1 MRNKVLNIV
10 QAQLNSSLFNIN
22 LSKFIGEYAVIIFD
36 KKYKVEKITGYEDP
50 VRMKYDDERGRIKG
64 DISMVFTTDVPTKFG
79 WERVDFAVIGDGLK
93 IGDKI
98 RYIKEIDP
106 EFITFT
112 DGLTLF
118 LPVADINIVPDYLS
132 QLGDMG
138 IKIPDTNTT
147 QPSASDVDKDL
158 VVASQPTNDNL
169 SQPDTVI
176 EPTATIVEVPKT
188 KTLAD
193 KIKELEL
200 IPLFPD
206 LNYFEGKSPNFE
218 QFRVS
223 DDTISCYV
231 ARHKADLA
239 LYIRMEYQKATSKGY
254 FCSWSFSVAR
264 IDPSEDSLFEIQQNK
279 PEAVYFD
286 NLPEVLNKFNEL
298 YEVTAKEFNKRLM
311 EQIKDELEKEK
322 QKKKEQ
328 EQSDENKEPSNA
340 DQDQSKSDSSDNY
353 EKEKDMNSDEIQNLL
368 DELEDDSQE
377 GQSSAD
383 SNTIDFEDFID
394 QVDDGKTENDFTAN
408 YNNKEL
414 KDKIDEEK
422 KSQPEITEASNN
434 SPFSMPD
441 KQNPQNDVDKIFN
454 PIKKLLGVSD
464 EEMKRRFPTENAVKD
479 FINSLTK
486 AEVNSI
492 VEKSGLFSDL
502 KFSDV
507 KKEIANQMIT
517 KIQNIE

>member
-1 MRNKVLNIV
+1 MKNQVGIMV
-10 QAQLNSSLFNIN
+10 QSQLNRTVNDIN
-22 LSKFIGEYAVIIFD
+22 LEQFVGQSAIIILN
-36 KKYKVEKITGYEDP
+36 KNYKVDKIISYDP
-50 VRMKYDDERGRIKG
+50 PYKMKYGDERGRIKG
-64 DISMVFTTDVPTKFG
+64 DTTIIFKTENYKIIG
-79 WERVDFAVIGDGLK
+79 WERVDLAVIGDGLM
-93 IGDKI
+93 INDKI

-112 DGLTLF
+112 DGLTIF
-118 LPVADINIVPDYLS
+118 LPVADPSIVPDQLAM
-132 QLGDMG
+132 LGDMG
-138 IKIPDTNTT
+138 IKIPDTSNA
-147 QPSASDVDKDL
+147 PSTDADL
-158 VVASQPTNDNL
+158 VT
-169 SQPDTVI
+169 
-176 EPTATIVEVPKT
+176 EPTPTIIETPKE
-188 KTLAD
+188 KTLAE

-254 FCSWSFSVAR
+254 SCSWSFSVAR

-279 PEAVYFD
+279 PEAIYFD

-298 YEVTAKEFNKRLM
+298 YEITAKEFNKRLM
-311 EQIKDELEKEK
+311 EQIKEELEKEK
-322 QKKKEQ
+322 QKKKEE

-340 DQDQSKSDSSDNY
+340 DEDQSKSDNS
-353 EKEKDMNSDEIQNLL
+353 EKEKDMNSDEIQSLI

-377 GQSSAD
+377 GQSTSD
-383 SNTIDFEDFID
+383 DETIDFEDFID

-414 KDKIDEEK
+414 KDKIAYEK
-422 KSQPEITEASNN
+422 KSQQANEDLSSN
-434 SPFSMPD
+434 SPFSMPT
-441 KQNPQNDVDKIFN
+441 KQTPQNDVDKIFN
-454 PIKKLLGVSD
+454 NIKKLLGVSD
-464 EEMKRRFPTENAVKD
+464 EEMKRRFPTKNAVKD

-492 VEKSGLFSDL
+492 VEQSGLFSDL

-517 KIQNIE
+517 KIQNI

>member
-1 MRNKVLNIV
+1 MKNQVGIMV
-10 QAQLNSSLFNIN
+10 QSQLNRTVNDIN
-22 LSKFIGEYAVIIFD
+22 LEQFVGQSAIIILN
-36 KKYKVEKITGYEDP
+36 KNYKVDKIISYDP
-50 VRMKYDDERGRIKG
+50 PYKMKYGDERGRIKG
-64 DISMVFTTDVPTKFG
+64 DTTIIFKTENYKIIG
-79 WERVDFAVIGDGLK
+79 WERVDLAVIGDGLM
-93 IGDKI
+93 INDKI

-112 DGLTLF
+112 DGLTIF
-118 LPVADINIVPDYLS
+118 LPVADPSIVPDQLAM
-132 QLGDMG
+132 LGDMG
-138 IKIPDTNTT
+138 IKIPDTSNA
-147 QPSASDVDKDL
+147 PSTDADL
-158 VVASQPTNDNL
+158 VT
-169 SQPDTVI
+169 
-176 EPTATIVEVPKT
+176 EPTPTIIETPKE
-188 KTLAD
+188 KTLAE

-239 LYIRMEYQKATSKGY
+239 LYVRMEYQKQAHKGY
-254 FCSWSFSVAR
+254 SCSWSFSVAR
-264 IDPSEDSLFEIQQNK
+264 IDPSEDSLFEIQQLK

-298 YEVTAKEFNKRLM
+298 YEITAKEFNKRLM
-311 EQIKDELEKEK
+311 EQIKEELEKEK
-322 QKKKEQ
+322 QKKKDE
-328 EQSDENKEPSNA
+328 EQSK
-340 DQDQSKSDSSDNY
+340 DSSDE
-353 EKEKDMNSDEIQNLL
+353 EKQKPDKSDESNGLSGNDEQENDMNSAEIQSLL
-368 DELEDDSQE
+368 DELEDDNQE

-383 SNTIDFEDFID
+383 NDTIDFEDFID

-464 EEMKRRFPTENAVKD
+464 EEMKRRFPTKNAVKD

-492 VEKSGLFSDL
+492 VEQSGLFSDL

-517 KIQNIE
+517 KIQNI